1 LSSNLAE
8 NLSSQNREN
17 AVELAKCMNGFSGLS
32 HWINTYVKIQDRKSK
47 KDIPFHLWPG
57 QEQVIPYFLDE
68 LYLCVLKARQLG
80 LTWLCAAY
88 ALWRAIFHS
97 YELIIIISAREDLA
111 IEFLDRVK
119 FMFDRLPIFMQPPVY
134 KRSTTELSFGY
145 EVKDDQGNIA
155 LKGLNSTIKSLP
167 ATPDAGQSKTIS
179 LLIMDESALNRY
191 CREIWAAASPTL
203 EHAAGRAIII
213 SNPSKNRPGWP
224 WTRDLYTN
232 AMKGLNTFKRV
243 FLSWAEVPGR
253 GEDFLQLKATQEG
266 LDEEDLSM
274 QYPTTEDEAISVL
287 GGSYFGKTLVGFNPD
302 KGDRGYLED
311 VDGEFMFVHDI
322 KGTLEVWDEPDNTYT
337 NRYAIG
343 SDVSEGLG
351 DTFSVAYVYDRMEH
365 KFVARLRSSRIDA
378 DVWATRL
385 AELGTYYGSAMIGP
399 ERNGAGITTVI
410 HLQEIYQNLF
420 YRKKPGKMKGQYVLE
435 YGWSQTNENKQ
446 VLADEL
452 KRHFRLIFTACPCG
466 ILLDE
471 ASTFIRHEN
480 GKIGHEEGKYDDC
493 VIAAGLSLQVSL
505 LMGEM
510 EDMTPKPKKSQ
521 WDLRLDELEAGDLD
535 DFENFV
541 EGNVTYNDL

>member
-1 LSSNLAE
+1 
-8 NLSSQNREN
+8 
-17 AVELAKCMNGFSGLS
+17 MNGFSGLS